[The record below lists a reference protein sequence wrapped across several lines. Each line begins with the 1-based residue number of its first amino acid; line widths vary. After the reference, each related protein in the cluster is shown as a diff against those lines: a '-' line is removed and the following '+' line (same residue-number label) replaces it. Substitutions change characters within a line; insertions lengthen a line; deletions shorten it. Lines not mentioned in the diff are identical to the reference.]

1 MDKSLGADRKARWE
15 KAFNSGTNSLSGS
28 QHMINDMFEDESG
41 NETAQLDVNRKATIV
56 SAWDPSRFIHKT
68 CSLLVSH
75 ALGFADSFCT
85 GPGAFDPGQ

>member
-41 NETAQLDVNRKATIV
+41 NETPQLDVNRKATIV
-56 SAWDPSRFIHKT
+56 SASIYFIHKT